1 MVVADPKVKNN
12 QGIILPL
19 ITFGSIGL
27 FCVFLFC
34 IVRKFFND
42 IYSPRTMLPRGRP
55 PKISN
60 RLLSWVWV
68 VFSTSE
74 SFLVNTVGL
83 DGVMLLRFF
92 KLGYQFFFVLSLLGM
107 GCLAPINY
115 YSNEPVLPN
124 STWFKIEAV
133 LLPALSIE
141 NVPQQSPLLK
151 VILGFTWLISFIAY
165 GFIMIYYRRFITL
178 KLQYDEYALK
188 RTQLSKIE
196 MRTVMVFG
204 IPQDLRSEVNLAVY
218 FENLGIGKVDTVV
231 LCRNWSLLQRAVE
244 KRAYFLRQLELLYV
258 KCKRIPRE
266 YDSARNLNEERLP
279 FVQRNDEHERLCSE
293 ILSHFS
299 NISPLRRPKHRIGM
313 VSLFIVGLFGLFGP
327 LVDSVE
333 FYCAEFK
340 HWDKTVARIRKTPE
354 KSKATA
360 VALVTFESPISATI
374 VSQSVTHSDP
384 FSLMTRMAPEPRDI
398 YWPNLSS
405 KSAHTYTKLVRT
417 LIVLSTL
424 SFLVFSSTFVVS
436 SIAGL
441 IDLEQLAKYLPFLKG
456 MIDNLPPTTVQLIQ
470 GVIPAILLAT
480 WNACLPSVL
489 LILCQL
495 QGLEAES
502 WIQQSLLT
510 KYFGYM
516 FYNVIFVI
524 PFSSVAYEIL
534 LNPQNVIEQLG
545 RMLPKSS
552 STLINIIIL
561 QAVAV
566 YPAQLL
572 LAAPLILTWLSRLAP
587 WANSTPREI
596 SNAYYPSILTCINY
610 GIIYPLPILV
620 FVVGLMY
627 SAIAPVI
634 LPFCTLFFLI
644 GYFVYKY
651 ILLYVHIPMYE
662 SKGMATP
669 YVVNRCLLGLFIM
682 QLTMMGVLALKSVDD
697 DNVRETSS
705 EKAWSGY
712 AQMVVGVAPL
722 LFLTF
727 FIANLLQQAYEKQIR
742 NVPLEIIGEA
752 QRHLLRTDFD
762 IDSDNFTPYQPFSS
776 VMNHRTTQDEPN
788 GRELREIVTPVTGN
802 PKLLN
807 RLSTLSF
814 SLLNR
819 SPQREPEVHIELPT
833 SSSSSVSSV
842 EPQNSADAEKRYSAI
857 TILQTHAHSGPSPFH
872 DPNEI
877 DPVLDLPGYSYEGLN
892 TNVTSSRFVE
902 TPMTRVPGVLD
913 TAVGAAMLR
922 YGEQDAAASPL
933 ELSSDDD
940 DCQLYSYLHPALI
953 GKLPMPWYD
962 GEVFEDLRR
971 DQSRHQR
978 LLVDKLQSRQR
989 LSVHEELIHQDTTTS
1004 TNVSQVRGFFDGLTS
1019 WIHLTVS

>member
-34 IVRKFFND
+34 IVRKYSITILTERFFND

-83 DGVMLLRFF
+83 DGVM
-92 KLGYQFFFVLSLLGM
+92 
-107 GCLAPINY
+107 
-115 YSNEPVLPN
+115 
-124 STWFKIEAV
+124 
-133 LLPALSIE
+133 
-141 NVPQQSPLLK
+141 VPQQSPLLK

-258 KCKRIPRE
+258 KCKKIPRE

-360 VALVTFESPISATI
+360 VALVTFESPISA
-374 VSQSVTHSDP
+374 VCV
-384 FSLMTRMAPEPRDI
+384 E
-398 YWPNLSS
+398 
-405 KSAHTYTKLVRT
+405 
-417 LIVLSTL
+417 
-424 SFLVFSSTFVVS
+424 
-436 SIAGL
+436 
-441 IDLEQLAKYLPFLKG
+441 
-456 MIDNLPPTTVQLIQ
+456 
-470 GVIPAILLAT
+470 
-480 WNACLPSVL
+480 
-489 LILCQL
+489 
-495 QGLEAES
+495 
-502 WIQQSLLT
+502 
-510 KYFGYM
+510 
-516 FYNVIFVI
+516 
-524 PFSSVAYEIL
+524 
-534 LNPQNVIEQLG
+534 
-545 RMLPKSS
+545 SS

-627 SAIAPVI
+627 SAIAP
-634 LPFCTLFFLI
+634 
-644 GYFVYKY
+644 
-651 ILLYVHIPMYE
+651 
-662 SKGMATP
+662 ATP

-842 EPQNSADAEKRYSAI
+842 EPQNSAAAEKRYSAI

-989 LSVHEELIHQDTTTS
+989 LSVHEELSHQDTTTS